1 MSDKLISV
9 IMALG
14 EVDKFT
20 VPAVNS
26 ILNQSYLNLEL
37 IIIINGPKSDF
48 YKNDL
53 DFYFNDKRIHIYA
66 LSIRGLTNALN
77 FGISVA
83 KGEYVA
89 RMDGDDISCSDRLML
104 QADFLNKNT
113 NIGVVGCRVKLIDE
127 LDNILP
133 DNFFYFENNLS
144 IKKIL
149 PIYNP
154 MCHPA
159 VMFRMKC
166 LEDLGAYKY
175 GFMSEDHELFIRIAY
190 QSKWELHN
198 LNNVLFYYRRHNNQ
212 VTSKNSSFK
221 NFREISAF
229 LFLHFMQTFNLRFLL
244 GILYILPPVIWF
256 KKYIRKLIRRIK

>member
-1 MSDKLISV
+1 MSDRLVSV
-9 IMALG
+9 IMPLSG
-14 EVDKFT
+14 VDKFT

-26 ILNQSYLNLEL
+26 ILNQSYSNFEL
-37 IIIINGPKSDF
+37 IIIINGPNSDF
-48 YKNDL
+48 YKNELDL
-53 DFYFNDKRIHIYA
+53 YFDDKRIRIFS

-77 FGISVA
+77 FGISAA
-83 KGEYVA
+83 KGEYIA
-89 RMDGDDISCSDRLML
+89 RMDGDDISSSGRLMA
-104 QADFLNKNT
+104 QADFLDKNT
-113 NIGVVGCRVKLIDE
+113 KVGVVGCRVKLMDE

-133 DNFFYFENNLS
+133 DNFFYFENNSS
-144 IKKIL
+144 IQKIL

-198 LNNVLFYYRRHNNQ
+198 LNDVLFYYRRHNNQ

-221 NFREISAF
+221 NFREISVF
-229 LFLHFMQTFNLRFLL
+229 LLLHFMHTYNSRFLL
-244 GILYILPPVIWF
+244 GIIYILPPVIWF
-256 KKYIRKLIRRIK
+256 KKYMRRLIRKIS